1 MWMWMLLLITVF
13 AGLCAGIV
21 YLTIAVSRFGA
32 LQSLAR
38 GKKRWSRLFALI
50 LILAGFLIATLT
62 LSFVNA
68 VFMFLH
74 VAGFFLLAALI
85 MRILRH
91 FTDRP
96 FKIYLQG
103 WIALAASVVTLSAG
117 FYLCTHVWKTEY
129 FLETSKAGAPV
140 KAALFS
146 DSHLGSTF
154 DGAGLEKY
162 VREIEQESVDILLI
176 PGDFVDDA
184 SSRSDLDAACAILGQ
199 ADIPYGVWIAF
210 GNHDEGYYNDRD
222 FSADELRST
231 LRENGIHLLEDEYE
245 LVDDRFY
252 VAGRRDARHPDRKT
266 MDELL
271 EGADRS
277 KYIILMDHQPNDYE
291 NEAGH
296 ADLVVSGH
304 THGGQVF
311 PFNQIGVLLGSDD
324 RSYGTETRDGTVFI
338 VTSGIS
344 DWELYFKTGT
354 KSEYAIIHIQSPE

>member
-32 LQSLAR
+32 IQSLAR
-38 GKKRWSRLFALI
+38 EKKRWSRLFALI
-50 LILAGFLIATLT
+50 LILAGLLIATLT

-85 MRILRH
+85 MRIIRH

-176 PGDFVDDA
+176 PVISWTTRRVGRILTRPAPSLGRRISPMA
-184 SSRSDLDAACAILGQ
+184 SGSRSAITMKDITMTGIFPLMSCAAL
-199 ADIPYGVWIAF
+199 
-210 GNHDEGYYNDRD
+210 
-222 FSADELRST
+222 
-231 LRENGIHLLEDEYE
+231 
-245 LVDDRFY
+245 
-252 VAGRRDARHPDRKT
+252 
-266 MDELL
+266 
-271 EGADRS
+271 
-277 KYIILMDHQPNDYE
+277 
-291 NEAGH
+291 
-296 ADLVVSGH
+296 
-304 THGGQVF
+304 
-311 PFNQIGVLLGSDD
+311 
-324 RSYGTETRDGTVFI
+324 
-338 VTSGIS
+338 
-344 DWELYFKTGT
+344 
-354 KSEYAIIHIQSPE
+354 